1 MTTSR
6 AAVRR
11 LIAPVLAAP
20 ILAAAALAAS
30 PAAGAASN
38 PVNCRDSG
46 ATQVCHK
53 QGHTSLRAEPTITGP
68 AGGLFSSPWLP
79 GYGRGQM
86 PPMLAMD

>member
-11 LIAPVLAAP
+11 FIAPVLAAP

-38 PVNCRDSG
+38 PVNCRDIG
-46 ATQVCHK
+46 TTKICNK
-53 QGHTSLRAEPTITGP
+53 QGHASLRAEPTVTGP
-68 AGGLFSSPWLP
+68 ASSPWLP
-79 GYGRGQM
+79 GFGKGHM

>member
-11 LIAPVLAAP
+11 FIAPVLAAP
-20 ILAAAALAAS
+20 ILVAAALAAS
-30 PAAGAASN
+30 PVAGAASN

-46 ATQVCHK
+46 TTTVCHK
-53 QGHTSLRAEPTITGP
+53 QGHASLRAEPTITGSS
-68 AGGLFSSPWLP
+68 GLFSSPWLP
-79 GYGRGQM
+79 GYGKGQL

>member
-46 ATQVCHK
+46 TATVCNK
-53 QGHTSLRAEPTITGP
+53 QGHASLRAEPAITGP
-68 AGGLFSSPWLP
+68 AGSLFSSPWLP
-79 GYGRGQM
+79 GYGNGPQ